1 MYDLI
6 IIGGGPSGS
15 AAGRI
20 AGRMGLNTLLIEKE
34 EHPRYKPCG
43 GALSDH
49 AISYL
54 DFKLPGD
61 ICEWNINGARVLY
74 KDRIIEAS
82 KDYRVSTVVTRS
94 KLDKFLLD
102 KAGETGIEIHCR
114 EKVTDILE
122 GDGQVEV
129 RAEDMVYFSK
139 YLIIAEGSQGKLARK
154 VRLKN
159 KKNEYGICVVAEVVQ
174 DNELIERRLSNLIEL
189 HFDAAERG
197 YGWVFPHNGYYSVG
211 LGGFAHRISRPK
223 QALSAFLKRN
233 GFDASLKSRGHVIPS
248 GGVHRKLNSSR
259 IILSG
264 DAAGFVDSFSGEGL
278 AYAIRSGQLAVEVVA
293 QALQGDADLD
303 EYANRCENEFGEHL
317 RYSLLFARIMH
328 IFPDLTFRI
337 FTNKPDIL
345 EKFIEVAAFKMT
357 YKDFLKWIIFHFRL
371 RWLF

>member
-6 IIGGGPSGS
+6 IVGGGPSGS

-20 AGRMGLNTLLIEKE
+20 AGKMGINTLLIEKE

-54 DFKLPGD
+54 DFELPED
-61 ICEWNINGARVLY
+61 ICEWDINGARVFY
-74 KDRIIEAS
+74 KGRVIEAS

-102 KAGETGIEIHCR
+102 RAGETGIEIHFR
-114 EKVTDILE
+114 EKVTDIQE
-122 GDGQVEV
+122 FNDRVEV
-129 RAEDMVYFSK
+129 HTGAAVYSSK
-139 YLIIAEGSQGKLARK
+139 YLIIAEGSQGMLSRK
-154 VRLKN
+154 VRRKD
-159 KKNEYGICVVAEVVQ
+159 KKSEYGMCVVTEVPQ
-174 DNELIERRLSNLIEL
+174 DNGLIDRRLSNLIEL
-189 HFDAAERG
+189 HFDAAEKG

-233 GFDASLKSRGHVIPS
+233 GFDGSLKSKGHVIPS
-248 GGVHRKLNSSR
+248 GGVQRKLNSSR
-259 IILSG
+259 ILLAG
-264 DAAGFVDSFSGEGL
+264 DAAGFVDAFSGEGL
-278 AYAIRSGQLAVEVVA
+278 AYAIRSGQLAAEVVVRS
-293 QALQGDADLD
+293 LQGLEDLN
-303 EYANRCENEFGEHL
+303 EYAKRCEKEFGEHL

-328 IFPDLTFRI
+328 IFPDLTFKI

-357 YKDFLKWIIFHFRL
+357 YKDFLKWIVFHFRL